1 VGSRHLTAASVQTD
15 IPVALEWKP
24 FLLNPHM
31 SDEGENLREHLTRK
45 YGLATVTTELGDKS
59 RVHQMGRAVG
69 IEFNNDRKMV
79 NTIKAHALVEAVKDK
94 YGNETANMLME
105 KLYTLYFEC
114 AVDINDENVL
124 AGVALSMAG
133 MDASEAAAAMGS
145 MNRNR
150 IRALDRQI
158 KNRWG
163 VSGVPFFIIE
173 PIKNKSKTAGGGDSG
188 DSDDFEPI
196 TFSGAQ
202 PINVLAELLQQAAAA
217 ARN

>member
-1 VGSRHLTAASVQTD
+1 VGSRHLTAASVQTG

-45 YGLATVTTELGDKS
+45 YGMATVTTELGEKS
-59 RVHQMGRAVG
+59 RVHQMGRAAG

-79 NTIKAHALVEAVKDK
+79 NTIKAHALVEAVKEK
-94 YGNETANMLME
+94 YGNEMANQLME

-124 AGVALSMAG
+124 AGVALSVAG
-133 MDASEAAAAMGS
+133 MDASEAAAAMAS
-145 MNRNR
+145 MNQNR

-163 VSGVPFFIIE
+163 VSGVPFFIM
-173 PIKNKSKTAGGGDSG
+173 
-188 DSDDFEPI
+188 EPI
-196 TFSGAQ
+196 TKS
-202 PINVLAELLQQAAAA
+202 N
-217 ARN
+217 N